1 MEPIPEYTA
10 REELED
16 EKNWRSVTIGDKKYK
31 IDMKVIEPYKKV
43 LSHGG
48 EAQTSQLQFS
58 FLLNASLLNR
68 STFSFSFLL
77 DVNIAVTIFSF
88 FFTRYKPR
96 NYYFYF
102 FFKMRI
108 S

>member
-1 MEPIPEYTA
+1 MPTRTCLHPLVPQWATWWNFHNLIFFSGETTSTQTPVVPIPEYTA

-48 EAQTSQLQFS
+48 EAQTS
-58 FLLNASLLNR
+58 
-68 STFSFSFLL
+68 
-77 DVNIAVTIFSF
+77 
-88 FFTRYKPR
+88 
-96 NYYFYF
+96 
-102 FFKMRI
+102 
-108 S
+108 